1 MEEQI
6 EKVTIKQLGMK
17 WGVILALISFA
28 YFMILNMAGLAGE
41 DAYGY
46 VGYIFTIV
54 IFVLAHKAY
63 KEEGDGFMSFGE
75 GFKIGALVTIISSVI
90 SSILTYIYIK
100 YVDGSMLEIIKD
112 KAIADMEE
120 NGMSEDEIDTAMGF
134 TEMFMNAEAM
144 LIMGLIFGVIFGCI
158 IALIV
163 TAFTKN
169 ADPSMEV

>member
-1 MEEQI
+1 MEEQV

-41 DAYGY
+41 QSYGY
-46 VGYIFTIV
+46 IGFIFTIV

-75 GFKIGALVTIISSVI
+75 GFKIGALVSVI
-90 SSILTYIYIK
+90 SSIISNILTYIYIK
-100 YVDGSMLEIIKD
+100 FVDGSMIELIKD
-112 KAIADMEE
+112 KAISDMEE
-120 NGMSEDEIDTAMGF
+120 KGMSEDEIDTAMGF
-134 TEMFMNAEAM
+134 TEMFISTEFI
-144 LIMGLIFGVIFGCI
+144 LIMGLIFNVILGCI
-158 IALIV
+158 IALVV

-169 ADPSMEV
+169 TDPSMEV

>member
-1 MEEQI
+1 MEEEI
-6 EKVTIKQLGMK
+6 EKVSIKQLGMK

-41 DAYGY
+41 QAYGY
-46 VGYIFTIV
+46 VGYIFTII

-63 KEEGDGFMSFGE
+63 KEEGDGFMSFGD
-75 GFKIGALVTIISSVI
+75 GFKIGALITVLSTVV
-90 SSILTYIYIK
+90 SSILTYVYIK
-100 YVDGSMLEIIKD
+100 FVDGSMLEIIKD

-120 NGMSEDEIDTAMGF
+120 KGMGEDEIETAMGF
-134 TEMFMNAEAM
+134 MEMSMTAEGI
-144 LIMGLIFGVIFGCI
+144 LIMGLIMSIIFGII
-158 IALIV
+158 IALVV

>member
-6 EKVTIKQLGMK
+6 EKVTVKQLGMK

-41 DAYGY
+41 QSYGY
-46 VGYIFTIV
+46 IGYVFTIV
-54 IFVLAHKAY
+54 IFVLAHKAF
-63 KEEGDGFMSFGE
+63 KEDGDGFMSFGE
-75 GFKIGALVTIISSVI
+75 GFKIGALITIISSII

-100 YVDGSMLEIIKD
+100 FVDGSMLELIKD

-120 NGMSEDEIDTAMGF
+120 QGMGEDEIETAMGF
-134 TEMFMNAEAM
+134 MEMFMSAEGI
-144 LIMGLIFGVIFGCI
+144 LIMGIIMSIIFGFI
-158 IALIV
+158 IALVV

>member
-41 DAYGY
+41 SSYSYAGY
-46 VGYIFTIV
+46 VFTIV

-63 KEEGDGFMSFGE
+63 KEEGDGFMSLGE
-75 GFKIGALVTIISSVI
+75 GFKIGALITIISSVI
-90 SSILTYIYIK
+90 SSILTYIYLK
-100 YVDGSMLEIIKD
+100 FVDGSMIEIIKD

-120 NGMSEDEIDTAMGF
+120 KGMSEDEIDTAMGF
-134 TEMFMNAEAM
+134 TEMFMNAEAI
-144 LIMGLIFGVIFGCI
+144 LIMGIIMSIIFGCI
-158 IALIV
+158 IALVIS
-163 TAFTKN
+163 AFTKN

>member
-41 DAYGY
+41 QAYGY
-46 VGYIFTIV
+46 VGYLFTIV

-75 GFKIGALVTIISSVI
+75 GFKIGALVTVISTVI
-90 SSILTYIYIK
+90 SSILTYIYLK
-100 YVDGSMLEIIKD
+100 FVDGSMLEIIKD
-112 KAIADMEE
+112 KAIADMEDQ
-120 NGMSEDEIDTAMGF
+120 GMGEDEIETAMGF
-134 TEMFMNAEAM
+134 MEMFMTAEGI
-144 LIMGLIFGVIFGCI
+144 LIMGFIMSIIFGIL
-158 IALIV
+158 IALVV

>member
-1 MEEQI
+1 MEEQV

-41 DAYGY
+41 QSYGY
-46 VGYIFTIV
+46 IGFIFTIV

-75 GFKIGALVTIISSVI
+75 GFKIGALVSVI
-90 SSILTYIYIK
+90 SSIISNILTYIYIK
-100 YVDGSMLEIIKD
+100 FVDGSMIELIKD
-112 KAIADMEE
+112 KAISDMEE
-120 NGMSEDEIDTAMGF
+120 KGMSEDEIDTAMGF
-134 TEMFMNAEAM
+134 TEMFISTEFIV
-144 LIMGLIFGVIFGCI
+144 IMGLIFSVILGCI
-158 IALIV
+158 IALVV

-169 ADPSMEV
+169 TDPSMEV